1 MRHRNRGRRHR
12 HRGRLAA
19 PADTLRWRPTFPAIE
34 YEQAPQPAA
43 PVPCFQTLG
52 IPLDD
57 DGANGDM
64 DLRLAA
70 RRALQEMI
78 GWLKAERGLSREQAY
93 VLTSVAADL
102 RVAEAV
108 NVPNG
113 VVSCRLPL
121 DVFES

>member
-1 MRHRNRGRRHR
+1 
-12 HRGRLAA
+12 
-19 PADTLRWRPTFPAIE
+19 
-34 YEQAPQPAA
+34 
-43 PVPCFQTLG
+43 
-52 IPLDD
+52 
-57 DGANGDM
+57 M

-70 RRALQEMI
+70 RRALLEMI
-78 GWLKAERGLSREQAY
+78 GWLTAERGMSREQAY

-121 DVFES
+121 DVFDA